1 LPIADNFSHHVRNSP
16 RPDTVH
22 KAKKMKLPR
31 FDYVSPGTIEEALGH
46 LSQADGNACIISGG
60 QSLMPM
66 LAFRL
71 VQPALLVDL
80 RHIPGLDKIA
90 LESDGVHLGAK
101 VRWCDIEARDEL
113 STAHPLLKAAV
124 RNIAHHQIRT
134 RGTVGGSIA
143 HADPAAELPCVA
155 VLCDATITAVG
166 RSGERKI
173 PATTFFVGPLMTA
186 LQPDEIITRIDL
198 PAWPAPRRW
207 AFEEFAVRRGD
218 FALAGIGL
226 FFELDQTIAKNVH
239 IAAFGVADMPVRLTN
254 AEAILEGRPLAEGI
268 ITDCCNSA
276 QADIDPKDDIHGSSA
291 YRRSLIKYLLEK
303 ALQHSMK
310 NPNPVSRDAH

>member
-1 LPIADNFSHHVRNSP
+1 MSVTRTLPLP
-16 RPDTVH
+16 TYGE
-22 KAKKMKLPR
+22 KMKLPR
-31 FDYVSPGTIEEALGH
+31 FDYVSPATIEEALGH

-101 VRWCDIEARDEL
+101 VRWCDIEASGEL

-166 RSGERKI
+166 HSGERKI

-226 FFELDQTIAKNVH
+226 FFELDQAIAKNVH
-239 IAAFGVADMPVRLTN
+239 IAAFGVADTPVRLTN
-254 AEAILEGRPLAEGI
+254 AEAVLEGRPLSEGI

-276 QADIDPKDDIHGSSA
+276 QASIDPKDDIHGSAA
-291 YRRSLIKYLLEK
+291 YRRSLINYLLEK

-310 NPNPVSRDAH
+310 NPNPVSRNAH

>member
-1 LPIADNFSHHVRNSP
+1 
-16 RPDTVH
+16 
-22 KAKKMKLPR
+22 MKLPQ
-31 FDYVSPGTIEEALGH
+31 FDYVSPATIEEAIGH

-90 LESDGVHLGAK
+90 LKSDGVHLGAK
-101 VRWCDIEARDEL
+101 VRWCDIEASGEL

-143 HADPAAELPCVA
+143 HADPAAETAMRGSSVRCNDNGCRTVRRAENSGDYVFRRTSDDRIAIRRDHHPHTTCQLGQRPAAGHSRNLQCVE
-155 VLCDATITAVG
+155 ATSLWAESACFSNLT
-166 RSGERKI
+166 RPSRKMCTSR
-173 PATTFFVGPLMTA
+173 PS
-186 LQPDEIITRIDL
+186 
-198 PAWPAPRRW
+198 AWPIRPFVLQTPRRSSKD
-207 AFEEFAVRRGD
+207 APLSE
-218 FALAGIGL
+218 ALI
-226 FFELDQTIAKNVH
+226 K
-239 IAAFGVADMPVRLTN
+239 
-254 AEAILEGRPLAEGI
+254 
-268 ITDCCNSA
+268 DCCNSA

-291 YRRSLIKYLLEK
+291 YRRSLINYLLEK

-310 NPNPVSRDAH
+310 NPNAVSRNAH